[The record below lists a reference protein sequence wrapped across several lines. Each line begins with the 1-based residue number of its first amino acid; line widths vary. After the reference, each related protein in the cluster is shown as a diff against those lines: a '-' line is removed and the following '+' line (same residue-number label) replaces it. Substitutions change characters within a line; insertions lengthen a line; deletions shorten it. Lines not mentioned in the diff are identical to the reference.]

1 MDKTLSQEEV
11 DALLQAMKSGD
22 VKTEAEAPKAGAE
35 EVKVVSYN
43 FRKPTLV
50 SGDQLR
56 GFQVLH
62 DLFVKGLQSSLF
74 VTLKTSME
82 IKLVAIDQFTY
93 GEFVLSLLRP
103 TYIGVL
109 TTTPNLGEIAV
120 EMNLPLVM
128 SMIDILLGGDGASS
142 QEPRELT
149 AIEMSISSD
158 IMQVVVN
165 ELKSAWSSV
174 MDIGFAVQSYESNP
188 EYIQLATSEAQVLSV
203 TLDMRLGEIS
213 GVMNICYPYQMVQ
226 PVLDRLS
233 SRIGARRDT
242 TSKAEKK
249 HDEMVTAIGRVP
261 LDLHTVIGHTTIL
274 ASQLAA
280 LKPGDVICLDQAL
293 NQPADVLIGNRA
305 CFKGQIGQR
314 NGHAAV
320 RLTTHSLV
328 NPTPGNNGA
337 PAENTKKK

>member
-22 VKTEAEAPKAGAE
+22 VKTESEPAKASAE

-62 DLFVKGLQSSLF
+62 DLFVKGIQSSLF
-74 VTLKTSME
+74 VALKTSME

-109 TTTPNLGEIAV
+109 ATTPNIGEIAV
-120 EMNLPLVM
+120 EMNLPLIL
-128 SMIDILLGGDGASS
+128 SMIDILLGGDGAGA

-158 IMQVVVN
+158 IMEVIVA
-165 ELKSAWSSV
+165 ELKSAWAGI
-174 MDIGFAVQSYESNP
+174 MDISFTVQSYESNP

-203 TLDMRLGEIS
+203 TLDLRMGEIT
-213 GVMNICYPYQMVQ
+213 GVLNICYPYQMVQ

-233 SRIGARRDT
+233 SRIGARKDPT
-242 TSKAEKK
+242 MSKTEKK
-249 HDEMVTAIGRVP
+249 HDEMVTAIGTVP
-261 LDLHTVIGHTTIL
+261 LDLHAVIGHSTIL
-274 ASQLAA
+274 ASQLAS
-280 LKPGDVICLDQAL
+280 LKPGDVICLDQTL
-293 NQPADVLIGNRA
+293 SHPAEVTIGTHA
-305 CFKGQIGQR
+305 CFKAQIGQR
-314 NGHAAV
+314 NGRAAV
-320 RLTTHSLV
+320 RLIAQSQA
-328 NPTPGNNGA
+328 NPTPGNGG
-337 PAENTKKK
+337 PVETKKK